1 MPRRRVT
8 DQIFS
13 QDELTCIM
21 GELGA
26 MFFNYNVIRVL
37 VVNAEEA

>member
-13 QDELTCIM
+13 QDELICIM
-21 GELGA
+21 GESGV
-26 MFFNYNVIRVL
+26 MFSIL
-37 VVNAEEA
+37 T